1 MIASILSHNIRDL
14 RTSNGIT
21 QQVMADKLGI
31 DRKTLAN
38 YELMK
43 SFPNVL
49 MLENIAEILNVKA
62 YELLK
67 ERK

>member
-14 RTSNGIT
+14 RTSKGIT

-31 DRKTLAN
+31 DRKTLAS